1 MLSIGEFA
9 RLGGVSVRM
18 LRHYDDLGLLRP
30 AEVDEWTGRRRYE
43 VDQLEVLNRIV
54 TLKELGFTLQQIGGL
69 LRDGVGPAEVRGMLQ
84 MRRAELERQARE
96 TAHRLAQ
103 VDARLRLAGSE
114 STMSEEDVVVKH
126 VEPMRLAALSEVATL
141 DAAFAAFVEELFI
154 RTCDLMDAAGQPRTT
169 PVSWYVPETT
179 GPEDS
184 LRVYTGFAVAG
195 DVPGLDTVELPAAEV
210 ASVIHRG
217 AMAGVGHAYQT
228 LARWADSHGHE
239 FGGRTPRKR
248 SVFLEANGED
258 QSDWVVDVQLEIG

>member
-30 AEVDEWTGRRRYE
+30 ADVDEWTGRRRYE
-43 VDQLEVLNRIV
+43 VDQLEALNRIV
-54 TLKELGFTLQQIGGL
+54 TLKELGFTLQQVGGL
-69 LRDGVGPAEVRGMLQ
+69 LEDGVDTAEVRGMLR
-84 MRRAELERQARE
+84 MRRTELERQAQE

-103 VDARLRLAGSE
+103 VDARLRLTGSE
-114 STMSEEDVVVKH
+114 RTMSEQDVVVKH
-126 VEPMRLAALSEVATL
+126 VDPMRIAALTDVATV
-141 DAAFAAFVEELFI
+141 DASFAAFVEELFI
-154 RTCDLMDAAGQPRTT
+154 RVCDLMDAARMSRTT
-169 PVSWYVPETT
+169 PVNWYVPE
-179 GPEDS
+179 PADSEDA

-195 DVPGLDTVELPAAEV
+195 DVPGMETVELPAAEV

-228 LARWADSHGHE
+228 LARWADSHEYE

-258 QSDWVVDVQLEIG
+258 QSDWVVDVQLELG